1 MSDNN
6 TKNNNTVPAEAEQD
20 LNEILQIRRDKLAKM
35 VEEGQNPFEI
45 TRFDRTHTS
54 KQVLDGYVDHAEG
67 EEYTPQIVSV
77 AGRMVSRRIMG
88 KASFCHILDGDGTI
102 QLYVKRDEVG
112 EDVYAAFKT

>member
-20 LNEILQIRRDKLAKM
+20 LNEILQIRRDKLAKL

-112 EDVYAAFKT
+112 EDV